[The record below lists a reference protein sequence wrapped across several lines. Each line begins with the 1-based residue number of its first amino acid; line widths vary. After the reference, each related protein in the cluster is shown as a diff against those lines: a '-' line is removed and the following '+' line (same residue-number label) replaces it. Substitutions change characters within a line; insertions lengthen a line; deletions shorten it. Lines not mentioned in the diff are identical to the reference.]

1 MRFSKQRAN
10 GLLYRTVSCGLAL
23 SLTTLPLMACS
34 TGSTLS
40 ATSTPSDA
48 STAAA
53 PSVSTKYAQTI
64 DVSNAFTDRDL
75 DGSYD
80 ESKATRI
87 ALSDGGTTVTGDGAT
102 VSGNTVTITA
112 AGTYLISGTL
122 SEGQIKVEAN
132 EADKVQ
138 LVLSGAT
145 VTSANSAA
153 LHVAKADK
161 VFLTLADGS
170 ENTLA
175 TSGAYAATDDSAI
188 DGAVFSRSDLTV
200 NGGGSLAVSS
210 AEGNG
215 IVCKDDVVLA
225 SGTATVTAAKHAIQ
239 ANDSVRIAGGSY
251 TLRAGTDGIH
261 AKNDENSKLGYIYVA
276 GGSLDITAE
285 SDGFDA
291 NYVLRV
297 DGGTITVS
305 AGDDGLHAE
314 SDLTINGGNI
324 TVTKSNEGLEGA
336 RVTIAGGTQDV
347 VASDDGVNAS
357 GDPDD
362 SDSSSNT
369 DDDSS
374 KNNAPSSD
382 RPGTAGGGQMTGRQ
396 ESPAQDQGGGGDS
409 TPPQGRQGGQGGQG
423 GQGNGAP
430 PQSGQGDSAPP
441 QEGKGGMA
449 AGADESAYL
458 LITGGTLTVKA
469 DGDGLD
475 SNGALEVSGG
485 EVYVSGPTSDGDS
498 AIDYGDGSRATITGG
513 TVVALGSTGMA
524 EGFGNS
530 STQGSML
537 ISASGN
543 AGDTVTLSDSSG
555 KVLCS
560 YVAQKSFACVLVSAP
575 GVEQGRTYTLKVG
588 SNSIDVTL
596 DGITYSNVSGS
607 IGRPAGPSA
616 GGSPTGSGGGPT
628 GSGGSTSGGS
638 PTGGG
643 GPTAP
648 TGTTNPPGGSQGNRG
663 GDAKDGPGGTTPTSR
678 G

>member
-10 GLLYRTVSCGLAL
+10 GLFYRTVSCGLAL

-53 PSVSTKYAQTI
+53 PSISTKYAQTI
-64 DVSNAFTDRDL
+64 DVSGAFSDRDL

-175 TSGAYAATDDSAI
+175 TSGAYAAADDSAI

-215 IVCKDDVVLA
+215 IVCKDDLVLA
-225 SGTATVTAAKHAIQ
+225 SGSATVTAAKHAIQ

-251 TLRAGTDGIH
+251 TLHAGTDGIH
-261 AKNDENSKLGYIYVA
+261 AKNDKDSKLGYIYVA

-314 SDLTINGGNI
+314 SDLTINGGDI
-324 TVTKSNEGLEGA
+324 TVIKSNEGLEGA

-362 SDSSSNT
+362 SDSSSDT
-369 DDDSS
+369 GDDSS
-374 KNNAPSSD
+374 KNNATGSD
-382 RPGTAGGGQMTGRQ
+382 RPGAAGGGQMTGRQ
-396 ESPAQDQGGGGDS
+396 ESPAQDQGGQGNGAPLQGGQGGQGDS
-409 TPPQGRQGGQGGQG
+409 TPPQG
-423 GQGNGAP
+423 
-430 PQSGQGDSAPP
+430 
-441 QEGKGGMA
+441 GKGGMA

-485 EVYVSGPTSDGDS
+485 EVYVSGPTSDGNS
-498 AIDYGDGSRATITGG
+498 AIDYGDGSTATITGG

-524 EGFGNS
+524 KGFGNS

-537 ISASGN
+537 VSASGN
-543 AGDTVTLSDSSG
+543 TGDTVTLSDSSG

-560 YVAQKSFACVLVSAP
+560 YVAQKGFACVLVSAP
-575 GVEQGRTYTLKVG
+575 GVEQGKSYTLKVG

-616 GGSPTGSGGGPT
+616 GGSPTGGNGPSGGGST
-628 GSGGSTSGGS
+628 GSGGS
-638 PTGGG
+638 
-643 GPTAP
+643 TAP

>member
-64 DVSNAFTDRDL
+64 DVSGAFSDRDL

-175 TSGAYAATDDSAI
+175 TSGAYAASDDSAI
-188 DGAVFSRSDLTV
+188 DGAIFSRSDLTV

-215 IVCKDDVVLA
+215 IVCKDDLVLA
-225 SGTATVTAAKHAIQ
+225 SGTATVTAEKHAIQ

-261 AKNDENSKLGYIYVA
+261 AKNDEDSKLGYIYVA

-305 AGDDGLHAE
+305 AGDDGLHSE
-314 SDLTINGGNI
+314 SDLSVNGGDI

-374 KNNAPSSD
+374 KNNATGSD
-382 RPGTAGGGQMTGRQ
+382 RPGTAGGGQMTGGQ
-396 ESPAQDQGGGGDS
+396 EPPAQDQGGRGDS
-409 TPPQGRQGGQGGQG
+409 TPPQVRQD

-430 PQSGQGDSAPP
+430 PQGGQGGQGDSTPP
-441 QEGKGGMA
+441 QGGKGGMA

-498 AIDYGDGSRATITGG
+498 AIDYGDGSTATITGG

-524 EGFGNS
+524 KGFGNS

-575 GVEQGRTYTLKVG
+575 GVEQGKSYTLKVG

-616 GGSPTGSGGGPT
+616 GGGSTSGGGPT
-628 GSGGSTSGGS
+628 GSGGS
-638 PTGGG
+638 
-643 GPTAP
+643 TAP

-663 GDAKDGPGGTTPTSR
+663 GDTKDGPGGTTPTSR

>member
-64 DVSNAFTDRDL
+64 DVSNAFSDRDL

-102 VSGNTVTITA
+102 VSGNTVTITT

-175 TSGAYAATDDSAI
+175 TSGAYAAADDSAI

-210 AEGNG
+210 AESNG

-225 SGTATVTAAKHAIQ
+225 SGSTTVTAAKHAIQ

-251 TLRAGTDGIH
+251 TLHAGTDGIH
-261 AKNDENSKLGYIYVA
+261 AKNDEDSKLGYIYVA

-314 SDLTINGGNI
+314 SDLTINGGDI
-324 TVTKSNEGLEGA
+324 IVTKSNEGLEGA

-347 VASDDGVNAS
+347 AASDDGVNAS

-362 SDSSSNT
+362 SDSSSDT

-374 KNNAPSSD
+374 KNNAPGSD
-382 RPGTAGGGQMTGRQ
+382 RPGTSGGGQMTGGQ
-396 ESPAQDQGGGGDS
+396 EPPAQDQGGGGDS
-409 TPPQGRQGGQGGQG
+409 APPQGRQG
-423 GQGNGAP
+423 
-430 PQSGQGDSAPP
+430 GQGDSAPP
-441 QEGKGGMA
+441 QEGKGGMT

-485 EVYVSGPTSDGDS
+485 EVYVNGPTSDGDS
-498 AIDYGDGSRATITGG
+498 AIDYGDGSTATITGG

-537 ISASGN
+537 VSASGN
-543 AGDTVTLSDSSG
+543 TGDTVTLSDSSG

-575 GVEQGRTYTLKVG
+575 GVEQGKSYTLKVG

-596 DGITYSNVSGS
+596 DGITYSNVSGGM
-607 IGRPAGPSA
+607 GRPAGPSA
-616 GGSPTGSGGGPT
+616 GGSPTGSGGGPSG
-628 GSGGSTSGGS
+628 GSGSTSGGGS
-638 PTGGG
+638 
-643 GPTAP
+643 TAP

-663 GDAKDGPGGTTPTSR
+663 GNAKDGPGGTAPTGR

>member
-64 DVSNAFTDRDL
+64 DVSGAFSDRDL

-215 IVCKDDVVLA
+215 IVCRDDVVLA

-251 TLRAGTDGIH
+251 TLHAGTDGIH
-261 AKNDENSKLGYIYVA
+261 AKNDEDSKLGYIYVA

-314 SDLTINGGNI
+314 SDLSVNGGDI

-396 ESPAQDQGGGGDS
+396 EPPAQDQGGRGDS
-409 TPPQGRQGGQGGQG
+409 TPPQVRQD

-430 PQSGQGDSAPP
+430 PQSGQ
-441 QEGKGGMA
+441 GGMA

-485 EVYVSGPTSDGDS
+485 EVYVNGPTSDGDS
-498 AIDYGDGSRATITGG
+498 AIDYGDGSTATITGG

-575 GVEQGRTYTLKVG
+575 GVEQGKSYTLKVG

-596 DGITYSNVSGS
+596 DGITYSNVSGGM
-607 IGRPAGPSA
+607 GRPAGPSA

-628 GSGGSTSGGS
+628 GSGGST
-638 PTGGG
+638 
-643 GPTAP
+643 AP
-648 TGTTNPPGGSQGNRG
+648 TGTTNPPGGSQGNKG
-663 GDAKDGPGGTTPTSR
+663 GNAKDGPGGTTPTSR

>member
-1 MRFSKQRAN
+1 M
-10 GLLYRTVSCGLAL
+10 
-23 SLTTLPLMACS
+23 
-34 TGSTLS
+34 
-40 ATSTPSDA
+40 
-48 STAAA
+48 
-53 PSVSTKYAQTI
+53 
-64 DVSNAFTDRDL
+64 
-75 DGSYD
+75 
-80 ESKATRI
+80 
-87 ALSDGGTTVTGDGAT
+87 
-102 VSGNTVTITA
+102 SGNTVTITA

-122 SEGQIKVEAN
+122 SEGQIKVETN

-225 SGTATVTAAKHAIQ
+225 SGSATVTAAKHAIQ

-314 SDLTINGGNI
+314 SDLTINGGDI

-347 VASDDGVNAS
+347 AASDDGVNAS

-362 SDSSSNT
+362 SDSSSDT

-374 KNNAPSSD
+374 KNNAPGSD
-382 RPGTAGGGQMTGRQ
+382 RPGTAGSGQMTGGQ
-396 ESPAQDQGGGGDS
+396 EPPAQDQGDRGDS
-409 TPPQGRQGGQGGQG
+409 TPPQGRQG
-423 GQGNGAP
+423 
-430 PQSGQGDSAPP
+430 GQGDSAPP

-485 EVYVSGPTSDGDS
+485 EVYVNGPTSDGDS
-498 AIDYGDGSRATITGG
+498 AIDYGDGSTATITGG

-537 ISASGN
+537 VSANGN
-543 AGDTVTLSDSSG
+543 TGDTVTLSDSSG

-575 GVEQGRTYTLKVG
+575 GVEQGKSYTLKVG

-596 DGITYSNVSGS
+596 DGITYSNVSGGM
-607 IGRPAGPSA
+607 GRPAGPSA
-616 GGSPTGSGGGPT
+616 GGSPTGGD
-628 GSGGSTSGGS
+628 GSTSGG
-638 PTGGG
+638 
-643 GPTAP
+643 GPAAP

-663 GDAKDGPGGTTPTSR
+663 GNTKDGPGGTTPTGR

>member
-64 DVSNAFTDRDL
+64 DVSNAFSDRDL

-175 TSGAYAATDDSAI
+175 TSGAYAAADDSAI

-225 SGTATVTAAKHAIQ
+225 SGSATVTAAKHAIQ

-251 TLRAGTDGIH
+251 TLHAGTDGIH

-314 SDLTINGGNI
+314 SDLTINGGDI

-362 SDSSSNT
+362 SDSSSDT

-374 KNNAPSSD
+374 KNNAPGSD
-382 RPGTAGGGQMTGRQ
+382 RPGTAGSGQMTGGQ
-396 ESPAQDQGGGGDS
+396 EPPAQDQGGRGDS
-409 TPPQGRQGGQGGQG
+409 TPPQVRQG
-423 GQGNGAP
+423 GQGNG
-430 PQSGQGDSAPP
+430 APP

-485 EVYVSGPTSDGDS
+485 EVYVNGPTSDGDS
-498 AIDYGDGSRATITGG
+498 AIDYGDGSTATITGG

-537 ISASGN
+537 VSASGN

-575 GVEQGRTYTLKVG
+575 GVEQGKSYTLKVG

-596 DGITYSNVSGS
+596 DGITYSNVSGGM
-607 IGRPAGPSA
+607 GRPAGPSA
-616 GGSPTGSGGGPT
+616 GGSPTGSGGGPSG
-628 GSGGSTSGGS
+628 GSGSTSGGS
-638 PTGGG
+638 
-643 GPTAP
+643 PTAP
-648 TGTTNPPGGSQGNRG
+648 TGTTNPPGGSQGNG
-663 GDAKDGPGGTTPTSR
+663 GGNAKNGPGGTTPTGR

>member
-64 DVSNAFTDRDL
+64 DVSGAFSDRDL

-87 ALSDGGTTVTGDGAT
+87 ALSDGGTTVTGNGAT

-175 TSGAYAATDDSAI
+175 TSGAYAAADDSAI

-210 AEGNG
+210 AGGNG

-225 SGTATVTAAKHAIQ
+225 SGSATVTAAKHAIQ

-251 TLRAGTDGIH
+251 TLHAGTDGIH
-261 AKNDENSKLGYIYVA
+261 AKNDEDSKLGYIYVA
-276 GGSLDITAE
+276 GSSLDITAE

-374 KNNAPSSD
+374 KNNATGSD

-396 ESPAQDQGGGGDS
+396 ESPAQDQGGQGNGAPLQGGQGGQGDS
-409 TPPQGRQGGQGGQG
+409 TPPQG
-423 GQGNGAP
+423 
-430 PQSGQGDSAPP
+430 
-441 QEGKGGMA
+441 GKGGMA

-498 AIDYGDGSRATITGG
+498 AIDYGDGSTATITGG

-524 EGFGNS
+524 EGFGNL

-560 YVAQKSFACVLVSAP
+560 YVAQKGFACVLVSAP
-575 GVEQGRTYTLKVG
+575 GVEQGKSYTLKVG

-616 GGSPTGSGGGPT
+616 GGGSTSGGGPT
-628 GSGGSTSGGS
+628 GSGGSTSGGG
-638 PTGGG
+638 PTGSGG
-643 GPTAP
+643 STAP

>member
-64 DVSNAFTDRDL
+64 DVSNAFSDRDL

-102 VSGNTVTITA
+102 VSGNTVTITT

-153 LHVAKADK
+153 LHVAKANK

-175 TSGAYAATDDSAI
+175 TSGAYAASDDSAI
-188 DGAVFSRSDLTV
+188 DGAIFSRSDLTV

-215 IVCKDDVVLA
+215 IVCKDGLVLA
-225 SGTATVTAAKHAIQ
+225 SGSAKVTAAKHAIQ

-261 AKNDENSKLGYIYVA
+261 AKNDKDSKLGYIYVA

-314 SDLTINGGNI
+314 SDLSVNGGDI
-324 TVTKSNEGLEGA
+324 TVTKSNEGLEGT

-362 SDSSSNT
+362 SDSSSDT

-374 KNNAPSSD
+374 KNNATGSD
-382 RPGTAGGGQMTGRQ
+382 RPGTAGGGQMTGGQ
-396 ESPAQDQGGGGDS
+396 ESPAQGQGDQGNGA
-409 TPPQGRQGGQGGQG
+409 PLQGGQG

-430 PQSGQGDSAPP
+430 PQES
-441 QEGKGGMA
+441 KGGMA

-485 EVYVSGPTSDGDS
+485 EVYVNGPTSDGDS
-498 AIDYGDGSRATITGG
+498 AIDYGDGSTATITGG

-543 AGDTVTLSDSSG
+543 AGDTVTLSDSLG

-575 GVEQGRTYTLKVG
+575 GVEQGKSYTLKVG

-616 GGSPTGSGGGPT
+616 GGSPTGDNGPSGG
-628 GSGGSTSGGS
+628 GGSTSGG
-638 PTGGG
+638 
-643 GPTAP
+643 GPSAP
-648 TGTTNPPGGSQGNRG
+648 TGTTNPPGGSQGNKG
-663 GDAKDGPGGTTPTSR
+663 GNAKNGPGGTTPTSR

>member
-64 DVSNAFTDRDL
+64 DVSNAFSDRDL

-175 TSGAYAATDDSAI
+175 TSGAYAAADDSAI

-210 AEGNG
+210 AEDNG

-225 SGTATVTAAKHAIQ
+225 SGIATVTAAKHAIQ

-251 TLRAGTDGIH
+251 TLHAGTDGIH

-276 GGSLDITAE
+276 GGRLDITAE

-314 SDLTINGGNI
+314 SDLTINGGDI

-362 SDSSSNT
+362 SDSSSDT

-374 KNNAPSSD
+374 KNNAPGSD
-382 RPGTAGGGQMTGRQ
+382 RPGTAGSGQMTGGQ
-396 ESPAQDQGGGGDS
+396 EPPAQDQSGQGDS
-409 TPPQGRQGGQGGQG
+409 TPPQGRQGGQG
-423 GQGNGAP
+423 NGAP
-430 PQSGQGDSAPP
+430 PQGGQGDSTP
-441 QEGKGGMA
+441 
-449 AGADESAYL
+449 GADESAYL

-485 EVYVSGPTSDGDS
+485 EVYVNGPTSDGDS
-498 AIDYGDGSRATITGG
+498 AIDYGDGSTATITGG

-537 ISASGN
+537 VSANGN
-543 AGDTVTLSDSSG
+543 TGDTVTLSDSSG

-575 GVEQGRTYTLKVG
+575 GVEQGKSYTLKVG

-596 DGITYSNVSGS
+596 DGITYSNVSGGM
-607 IGRPAGPSA
+607 GRPAGPSA
-616 GGSPTGSGGGPT
+616 GGSPTGSGGGSS
-628 GSGGSTSGGS
+628 SGGGT
-638 PTGGG
+638 
-643 GPTAP
+643 TAP

-663 GDAKDGPGGTTPTSR
+663 GNAKDGPGGTTPTSR

>member
-64 DVSNAFTDRDL
+64 DVSGAFSDRDL

-122 SEGQIKVEAN
+122 SEGQIKVEVN

-138 LVLSGAT
+138 LVLSDAT

-188 DGAVFSRSDLTV
+188 DGAIFSRSDLTV

-225 SGTATVTAAKHAIQ
+225 SGSATVTAAKHAIQ

-251 TLRAGTDGIH
+251 TLHAGTDGIH
-261 AKNDENSKLGYIYVA
+261 AKNDEDSKLGYIYVA

-314 SDLTINGGNI
+314 SDLTINGGDI
-324 TVTKSNEGLEGA
+324 IVTKSNEGLEGA

-362 SDSSSNT
+362 SDSSSDT

-382 RPGTAGGGQMTGRQ
+382 RPGTAGSGQMTGRQ
-396 ESPAQDQGGGGDS
+396 EPPAQDQGGRGDS
-409 TPPQGRQGGQGGQG
+409 TPPQVRQDGQG
-423 GQGNGAP
+423 GQGNG
-430 PQSGQGDSAPP
+430 APP

-458 LITGGTLTVKA
+458 LITGGTLMVKA

-485 EVYVSGPTSDGDS
+485 EVYVNGPTSDGDS
-498 AIDYGDGSRATITGG
+498 AIDYGDGSTATITGG

-575 GVEQGRTYTLKVG
+575 GVEQGKSYTLKVG

-616 GGSPTGSGGGPT
+616 GGSPTGDNGP
-628 GSGGSTSGGS
+628 S
-638 PTGGG
+638 GG

-663 GDAKDGPGGTTPTSR
+663 ENAKDGPGGTAPTGR

>member
-64 DVSNAFTDRDL
+64 DVSNAFSDRDL

-87 ALSDGGTTVTGDGAT
+87 ALSDAGTTVTGDGAT

-153 LHVAKADK
+153 LHVAKANK

-175 TSGAYAATDDSAI
+175 TSGAYAASDDSAI
-188 DGAVFSRSDLTV
+188 DGAIFSRSDLTV

-215 IVCKDDVVLA
+215 IVCKDGLVLA
-225 SGTATVTAAKHAIQ
+225 SGSATVTAAKHAIQ

-261 AKNDENSKLGYIYVA
+261 AKNDKDSKLGYIYVA

-314 SDLTINGGNI
+314 SDLSVNGGDI
-324 TVTKSNEGLEGA
+324 TVTKSNEGLEGT

-362 SDSSSNT
+362 SDSSSDT

-374 KNNAPSSD
+374 KNNATGSD
-382 RPGTAGGGQMTGRQ
+382 RPGTAGGGQMTGGQ
-396 ESPAQDQGGGGDS
+396 ESPAQGQGSQGDS
-409 TPPQGRQGGQGGQG
+409 TPPQGRQGGQG
-423 GQGNGAP
+423 NGAP
-430 PQSGQGDSAPP
+430 PQSGQ
-441 QEGKGGMA
+441 GGMA

-485 EVYVSGPTSDGDS
+485 EVYVSGPTSDGNS
-498 AIDYGDGSRATITGG
+498 AIDYGDGSTATITGG

-524 EGFGNS
+524 KGFGNS

-537 ISASGN
+537 VSASGN
-543 AGDTVTLSDSSG
+543 TGDTVTLSDSSG

-560 YVAQKSFACVLVSAP
+560 YVAQKGFACVLVSAP
-575 GVEQGRTYTLKVG
+575 GVEQGKTYTLKVG

-607 IGRPAGPSA
+607 IGRPAG
-616 GGSPTGSGGGPT
+616 GSPTGS
-628 GSGGSTSGGS
+628 SDGSTS
-638 PTGGG
+638 GG

-648 TGTTNPPGGSQGNRG
+648 TGTTNPPGGSQGNKG
-663 GDAKDGPGGTTPTSR
+663 GNVKDGPGGTTPTGR

>member
-64 DVSNAFTDRDL
+64 DVSGAFSDRDL

-87 ALSDGGTTVTGDGAT
+87 ALLDGGTTVTGNGAT

-175 TSGAYAATDDSAI
+175 TSGAYAASDDSAI
-188 DGAVFSRSDLTV
+188 DGAVFSRSDLSV

-215 IVCKDDVVLA
+215 IVCKDDLVLA
-225 SGTATVTAAKHAIQ
+225 SGTATVTAEKHAIQ

-251 TLRAGTDGIH
+251 TLHAGTDGIH

-347 VASDDGVNAS
+347 AASDDGVNAS

-362 SDSSSNT
+362 SDSSSDT

-382 RPGTAGGGQMTGRQ
+382 RPGTAGGGQMTGGQ
-396 ESPAQDQGGGGDS
+396 EPPAQDQGDRGDS
-409 TPPQGRQGGQGGQG
+409 T
-423 GQGNGAP
+423 
-430 PQSGQGDSAPP
+430 PP

-485 EVYVSGPTSDGDS
+485 EVYVNGPTSDGDS
-498 AIDYGDGSRATITGG
+498 AIDYGDGSTATITGG

-560 YVAQKSFACVLVSAP
+560 YVAQKGFACVLVSAP
-575 GVEQGRTYTLKVG
+575 GVEQGKSYTLKVG

-596 DGITYSNVSGS
+596 DGITYSNVSGGM
-607 IGRPAGPSA
+607 GRPAGPSA
-616 GGSPTGSGGGPT
+616 GGSPTGDNGPSGG
-628 GSGGSTSGGS
+628 GGSTS
-638 PTGGG
+638 GG

-648 TGTTNPPGGSQGNRG
+648 TGTTNPPGGSQGNKG
-663 GDAKDGPGGTTPTSR
+663 GNATDGPGGTTPTSR

>member
-64 DVSNAFTDRDL
+64 DVSGAFSDRDL

-122 SEGQIKVEAN
+122 SEGQIKVEVN

-200 NGGGSLAVSS
+200 NGGGSLVVSS
-210 AEGNG
+210 VEGNG
-215 IVCKDDVVLA
+215 IVCKDDLVLA
-225 SGTATVTAAKHAIQ
+225 SGTPTVTAAKHAIQ

-251 TLRAGTDGIH
+251 TLHAGTDGIH

-314 SDLTINGGNI
+314 GDLTINGGDI
-324 TVTKSNEGLEGA
+324 IVTKSNEGLEGA

-362 SDSSSNT
+362 SDSSSDT

-382 RPGTAGGGQMTGRQ
+382 RPGTAGSGQMTGGQ
-396 ESPAQDQGGGGDS
+396 EPPAQDQGGRGDS
-409 TPPQGRQGGQGGQG
+409 TPPQG
-423 GQGNGAP
+423 
-430 PQSGQGDSAPP
+430 
-441 QEGKGGMA
+441 GKSGMA

-498 AIDYGDGSRATITGG
+498 AIDYGDGSTATITGG

-575 GVEQGRTYTLKVG
+575 GVEQGKTYTLKVG

-616 GGSPTGSGGGPT
+616 GGSPTGS
-628 GSGGSTSGGS
+628 SDGSTS
-638 PTGGG
+638 GG

-663 GDAKDGPGGTTPTSR
+663 GNAKNGPGGTAPTSR

>member
-64 DVSNAFTDRDL
+64 DVSNAFSDRDL

-87 ALSDGGTTVTGDGAT
+87 ALSDGGTTVTGNGAT

-112 AGTYLISGTL
+112 VGTYLISGTL

-215 IVCKDDVVLA
+215 IVCKDGLVLA
-225 SGTATVTAAKHAIQ
+225 SGSAKVTAAKHAIQ
-239 ANDSVRIAGGSY
+239 VNDSARIAGGSY

-261 AKNDENSKLGYIYVA
+261 AKNDKDSKLGYIYVA
-276 GGSLDITAE
+276 DGSLDITAE

-374 KNNAPSSD
+374 KNNATGSD
-382 RPGTAGGGQMTGRQ
+382 RPGAAGGGQMTGGQ
-396 ESPAQDQGGGGDS
+396 ESPAQGQGGGGDS

-423 GQGNGAP
+423 NGAP
-430 PQSGQGDSAPP
+430 PQGGQGDSAPP
-441 QEGKGGMA
+441 QEGRGGMA

-485 EVYVSGPTSDGDS
+485 EVYVNGPTSDGDS

-628 GSGGSTSGGS
+628 GSGGSTSGG
-638 PTGGG
+638 

>member
-64 DVSNAFTDRDL
+64 DVSGAFSDRDL

-102 VSGNTVTITA
+102 VSGNTITITA

-145 VTSANSAA
+145 VSSANSAA

-175 TSGAYAATDDSAI
+175 TSGAYAAADDSAI

-210 AEGNG
+210 AGGNS
-215 IVCKDDVVLA
+215 IVCKDDLVLA
-225 SGTATVTAAKHAIQ
+225 SGSATVTAAKHAIQ

-251 TLRAGTDGIH
+251 TLHAGTDGIH
-261 AKNDENSKLGYIYVA
+261 AKNDEDSKLGYIYVA

-314 SDLTINGGNI
+314 SDLSVNGGDI

-347 VASDDGVNAS
+347 VDSDDGVNAS

-362 SDSSSNT
+362 SDSSSDT

-374 KNNAPSSD
+374 KNNAPGSD

-396 ESPAQDQGGGGDS
+396 EPPAQDQGGRGDS
-409 TPPQGRQGGQGGQG
+409 TPPQGRQGGQG
-423 GQGNGAP
+423 NG
-430 PQSGQGDSAPP
+430 APP

-485 EVYVSGPTSDGDS
+485 EVYVNGPTSDGDS
-498 AIDYGDGSRATITGG
+498 AIDYGDGSKATITGG

-524 EGFGNS
+524 KGFGNS

-537 ISASGN
+537 VSASGN
-543 AGDTVTLSDSSG
+543 TGDTVTLSDSSG

-575 GVEQGRTYTLKVG
+575 GVEQGKTYTLKVG

-616 GGSPTGSGGGPT
+616 GGS
-628 GSGGSTSGGS
+628 STS
-638 PTGGG
+638 GG

-663 GDAKDGPGGTTPTSR
+663 GNAKDGPGGTTPTGR

>member
-175 TSGAYAATDDSAI
+175 TSGAYAALDDSAI
-188 DGAVFSRSDLTV
+188 DGAIFSRSDLTV

-215 IVCKDDVVLA
+215 IVCKDDLVLA
-225 SGTATVTAAKHAIQ
+225 SGTATVTAEKHAIQ

-251 TLRAGTDGIH
+251 TLHAGTDGIH

-314 SDLTINGGNI
+314 SDLSVNGGDI

-374 KNNAPSSD
+374 KNNASGSD
-382 RPGTAGGGQMTGRQ
+382 RPGTSGGGQMTGGQ
-396 ESPAQDQGGGGDS
+396 EPPAQDQGGRGDS
-409 TPPQGRQGGQGGQG
+409 T
-423 GQGNGAP
+423 
-430 PQSGQGDSAPP
+430 PP

-498 AIDYGDGSRATITGG
+498 AIDYGDGSTATITGG

-575 GVEQGRTYTLKVG
+575 GVEQGKTYTLKVG

-596 DGITYSNVSGS
+596 DGITYSNVSGGM
-607 IGRPAGPSA
+607 GRSAGPSA
-616 GGSPTGSGGGPT
+616 GGSPTGSGGG
-628 GSGGSTSGGS
+628 S
-638 PTGGG
+638 TGGG

-648 TGTTNPPGGSQGNRG
+648 TGTTNPPGGSQGNKGRN
-663 GDAKDGPGGTTPTSR
+663 AKDGPGGTTPTSR

>member
-48 STAAA
+48 STTAA

-64 DVSNAFTDRDL
+64 DVSGAFSDRDL

-102 VSGNTVTITA
+102 ASGNTVTITT

-225 SGTATVTAAKHAIQ
+225 SGTATATAAKHAIQ

-261 AKNDENSKLGYIYVA
+261 AKNDEDSKLGYIYVA

-314 SDLTINGGNI
+314 SDLSVNGGNI

-357 GDPDD
+357 GDPND

-374 KNNAPSSD
+374 KNNAPGSD
-382 RPGTAGGGQMTGRQ
+382 RPGTAGSGQMTGGQ
-396 ESPAQDQGGGGDS
+396 EPPAQDQGDRSDS
-409 TPPQGRQGGQGGQG
+409 TPPQGRQGGQG
-423 GQGNGAP
+423 NG
-430 PQSGQGDSAPP
+430 APP

-485 EVYVSGPTSDGDS
+485 EVYVNGPTSDGDS
-498 AIDYGDGSRATITGG
+498 AIDYGDSSTATITGG

-524 EGFGNS
+524 KGFGNS

-537 ISASGN
+537 VSASGN

-560 YVAQKSFACVLVSAP
+560 YVAQKGFACVLVSAP
-575 GVEQGRTYTLKVG
+575 GVEQGKSYTLKVG

-616 GGSPTGSGGGPT
+616 GGSPTGSGDGPSGG
-628 GSGGSTSGGS
+628 GGSTS
-638 PTGGG
+638 GG

-648 TGTTNPPGGSQGNRG
+648 TGTTNPPGGSQGNKG

>member
-64 DVSNAFTDRDL
+64 DVSGAFSDRDL

-87 ALSDGGTTVTGDGAT
+87 ALLDGGTTVTGNGAT

-175 TSGAYAATDDSAI
+175 TSGAYAAADDSAI

-215 IVCKDDVVLA
+215 IVCKVDVVLA
-225 SGTATVTAAKHAIQ
+225 SGSATVTAAKHAIQ

-251 TLRAGTDGIH
+251 TLHAGTDGIH

-314 SDLTINGGNI
+314 SDLTINGGDI

-374 KNNAPSSD
+374 KNNATGSD
-382 RPGTAGGGQMTGRQ
+382 RPGTAGGGQMTGGQ

-409 TPPQGRQGGQGGQG
+409 TPPQGRQGGQG

-485 EVYVSGPTSDGDS
+485 EVYVSGPTSDGNS
-498 AIDYGDGSRATITGG
+498 AIDYGDGSTATITGG

-524 EGFGNS
+524 EGFGNL

-575 GVEQGRTYTLKVG
+575 GVEQGKTYTLKVG

-616 GGSPTGSGGGPT
+616 GGSPTGSGDGPSGG
-628 GSGGSTSGGS
+628 GGSTS
-638 PTGGG
+638 GG

-648 TGTTNPPGGSQGNRG
+648 TGTTNPPGGSQGNKG
-663 GDAKDGPGGTTPTSR
+663 GNAKDGPGGTTPTSR

>member
-64 DVSNAFTDRDL
+64 DVSGAFSDRDL

-251 TLRAGTDGIH
+251 TLHAGTDGIH
-261 AKNDENSKLGYIYVA
+261 AKNDEDSKLGYIYVA

-347 VASDDGVNAS
+347 AASDDGVNAS

-362 SDSSSNT
+362 SDSSSDT

-382 RPGTAGGGQMTGRQ
+382 RPSTAGGGQMTGGQ
-396 ESPAQDQGGGGDS
+396 EPPAQDQGDRGDS
-409 TPPQGRQGGQGGQG
+409 T
-423 GQGNGAP
+423 
-430 PQSGQGDSAPP
+430 PP

-485 EVYVSGPTSDGDS
+485 EVYVNGPTSDGDS
-498 AIDYGDGSRATITGG
+498 AIDYGDGSTATITGG

-560 YVAQKSFACVLVSAP
+560 YVAQKGFACVLVSAP
-575 GVEQGRTYTLKVG
+575 GVEQGKSYTLKVG

-596 DGITYSNVSGS
+596 DGITYSNVSGGM
-607 IGRPAGPSA
+607 GRPAGPSA
-616 GGSPTGSGGGPT
+616 GGSPTGSGGSPSG
-628 GSGGSTSGGS
+628 GGGSTSGGG
-638 PTGGG
+638 T
-643 GPTAP
+643 TAP
-648 TGTTNPPGGSQGNRG
+648 TGTTNPPGGSQGNKG
-663 GDAKDGPGGTTPTSR
+663 GNVKDGPGGTTPTGR

>member
-64 DVSNAFTDRDL
+64 DVSNAFSDRDL

-261 AKNDENSKLGYIYVA
+261 AKNDEDSKLGYIYVA

-314 SDLTINGGNI
+314 SDLSVNGGDI

-374 KNNAPSSD
+374 KNNATGSD
-382 RPGTAGGGQMTGRQ
+382 RPGAAGGGQMTGRQ

-430 PQSGQGDSAPP
+430 PQG
-441 QEGKGGMA
+441 GKGGMA

-485 EVYVSGPTSDGDS
+485 EVYVSGPTSDGNS
-498 AIDYGDGSRATITGG
+498 AIDYGDGSTATIMGG

-524 EGFGNS
+524 KGFGNS

-537 ISASGN
+537 VSASGN
-543 AGDTVTLSDSSG
+543 TGDTVTLSDSSG

-560 YVAQKSFACVLVSAP
+560 YVAQKGFACVLVSAP
-575 GVEQGRTYTLKVG
+575 GVEQGKTYTLKVG

-607 IGRPAGPSA
+607 IGRLAGPSA
-616 GGSPTGSGGGPT
+616 GGGPT
-628 GSGGSTSGGS
+628 GSGGSPSAGGS
-638 PTGGG
+638 STSGG
-643 GPTAP
+643 GPTTP
-648 TGTTNPPGGSQGNRG
+648 TGTTNPPGGSQGNKG
-663 GDAKDGPGGTTPTSR
+663 GNAKDGPGGTTPTSR

>member
-64 DVSNAFTDRDL
+64 DVSGAFSDRDL

-87 ALSDGGTTVTGDGAT
+87 ALLDGGTTVTGNGAT

-112 AGTYLISGTL
+112 AGTYFISGTL

-153 LHVAKADK
+153 LHVAKTDK

-175 TSGAYAATDDSAI
+175 TSGAYAAADDSAI

-225 SGTATVTAAKHAIQ
+225 SGSATVTAAKHAIQ

-251 TLRAGTDGIH
+251 TLHAGTDGIH
-261 AKNDENSKLGYIYVA
+261 AKNDEDSKLGYIYVA

-347 VASDDGVNAS
+347 AASDDGVNAS

-362 SDSSSNT
+362 SDSSSDT

-374 KNNAPSSD
+374 KNNAPGSD
-382 RPGTAGGGQMTGRQ
+382 RPGTAGSGQMTGGQ
-396 ESPAQDQGGGGDS
+396 KSPAQGQGSQGDS
-409 TPPQGRQGGQGGQG
+409 TPPQGRQGGQG
-423 GQGNGAP
+423 NGAP
-430 PQSGQGDSAPP
+430 PQSGQ
-441 QEGKGGMA
+441 GGMA

-498 AIDYGDGSRATITGG
+498 AIDYGDGSTATITGG

-524 EGFGNS
+524 EGFGNL

-560 YVAQKSFACVLVSAP
+560 YVAQKGFACVLVSAP
-575 GVEQGRTYTLKVG
+575 GVEQGKSYTLKVG

-596 DGITYSNVSGS
+596 DGITYSNVSGGM
-607 IGRPAGPSA
+607 GRPAGPSA
-616 GGSPTGSGGGPT
+616 GGSPTGSGGG
-628 GSGGSTSGGS
+628 STSGGG
-638 PTGGG
+638 T
-643 GPTAP
+643 TAP
-648 TGTTNPPGGSQGNRG
+648 TGTTNPPGGSQGNKG
-663 GDAKDGPGGTTPTSR
+663 GNAKDGPGGTAPTGR

>member
-40 ATSTPSDA
+40 ATSTSSDA
-48 STAAA
+48 STTAA

-64 DVSNAFTDRDL
+64 DVSGAFSDRDL

-87 ALSDGGTTVTGDGAT
+87 ALLDGGTTVTGNGAT

-175 TSGAYAATDDSAI
+175 TSGAYAAADDSAI

-210 AEGNG
+210 AGGNG

-225 SGTATVTAAKHAIQ
+225 SGSAKVTAAKHAIQ

-251 TLRAGTDGIH
+251 TLHAGTDGIH

-276 GGSLDITAE
+276 GSSLDITAE

-357 GDPDD
+357 GDPND
-362 SDSSSNT
+362 SDSSSDT

-374 KNNAPSSD
+374 KNNAPGSD
-382 RPGTAGGGQMTGRQ
+382 RPGTSGGGQMTGGQ
-396 ESPAQDQGGGGDS
+396 EPPAQD
-409 TPPQGRQGGQGGQG
+409 QG

-430 PQSGQGDSAPP
+430 LQGGQGDSTPP
-441 QEGKGGMA
+441 QGGKGGMA

-485 EVYVSGPTSDGDS
+485 EVYVSGPTSDGNS

-575 GVEQGRTYTLKVG
+575 GVEQGKSYTLKVG

-596 DGITYSNVSGS
+596 DGITYSNISGS

-616 GGSPTGSGGGPT
+616 GGSSTGSGDGPSGGGGPT
-628 GSGGSTSGGS
+628 SGGS
-638 PTGGG
+638 
-643 GPTAP
+643 TAP

-663 GDAKDGPGGTTPTSR
+663 GNAKDGPGGTTPTSR

>member
-64 DVSNAFTDRDL
+64 DVSNAFSDRDL

-175 TSGAYAATDDSAI
+175 TSGAYAAADDSAI

-210 AEGNG
+210 AESNG

-225 SGTATVTAAKHAIQ
+225 SGSTTVTAAKHAIQ

-251 TLRAGTDGIH
+251 TLHAGTDGIH
-261 AKNDENSKLGYIYVA
+261 AKNDEDSKLGYIYVA

-314 SDLTINGGNI
+314 SDLTINGGDI
-324 TVTKSNEGLEGA
+324 IVTKSNEGLEGA

-347 VASDDGVNAS
+347 AASDDGVNAS

-362 SDSSSNT
+362 SDSSSDT

-374 KNNAPSSD
+374 KNNAPGSD
-382 RPGTAGGGQMTGRQ
+382 RPGTSGGGQMTGGQ
-396 ESPAQDQGGGGDS
+396 EPPAQDQGGRGDS

-423 GQGNGAP
+423 DSTP
-430 PQSGQGDSAPP
+430 PQG
-441 QEGKGGMA
+441 GKGGMA

-498 AIDYGDGSRATITGG
+498 AIDYGDGSTATITGG

-537 ISASGN
+537 VSASGN
-543 AGDTVTLSDSSG
+543 TGDTVTLSDSSG

-575 GVEQGRTYTLKVG
+575 GVEQGKSYTLKVG

-596 DGITYSNVSGS
+596 DGITYSNVSGGM
-607 IGRPAGPSA
+607 GRPAGPSA
-616 GGSPTGSGGGPT
+616 GGSPTGSGGGPSG
-628 GSGGSTSGGS
+628 GSGSTSGGGS
-638 PTGGG
+638 
-643 GPTAP
+643 TAP

-663 GDAKDGPGGTTPTSR
+663 GNAKDGPGGTAPTGR

>member
-64 DVSNAFTDRDL
+64 DVSNAFSDRDL

-261 AKNDENSKLGYIYVA
+261 AKNDEDSKLGYIYVA

-314 SDLTINGGNI
+314 SDLTINGGDI

-357 GDPDD
+357 GDPDN
-362 SDSSSNT
+362 SDSSSDT
-369 DDDSS
+369 DDDFS

-382 RPGTAGGGQMTGRQ
+382 RPGTAGSGQMTGGQ
-396 ESPAQDQGGGGDS
+396 EPPAQDQGDRGDS
-409 TPPQGRQGGQGGQG
+409 TPPQGRQGGQG
-423 GQGNGAP
+423 NG
-430 PQSGQGDSAPP
+430 APP

-458 LITGGTLTVKA
+458 LITGGTLTVKT

-485 EVYVSGPTSDGDS
+485 EVYVNGPTSDGDS
-498 AIDYGDGSRATITGG
+498 AIDYGDGSTATITGG

-524 EGFGNS
+524 EGFGSS

-537 ISASGN
+537 VSASGN
-543 AGDTVTLSDSSG
+543 TGDTVTLSDSSG

-575 GVEQGRTYTLKVG
+575 GIEQGKSYTLKVG

-596 DGITYSNVSGS
+596 DGITYSNVSGGM
-607 IGRPAGPSA
+607 GRPAGPSA
-616 GGSPTGSGGGPT
+616 GGSPTGSGGSPSGGGGPT
-628 GSGGSTSGGS
+628 S
-638 PTGGG
+638 GG

-648 TGTTNPPGGSQGNRG
+648 TGTTNPPGGSQGNKG
-663 GDAKDGPGGTTPTSR
+663 GNAKDGPGGTTPTSR

>member
-64 DVSNAFTDRDL
+64 DVSNAFSDRDL

-122 SEGQIKVEAN
+122 SEGQIKVEVN

-215 IVCKDDVVLA
+215 IVCKDDVVLT
-225 SGTATVTAAKHAIQ
+225 SGTTTVTAAKHAIQ
-239 ANDSVRIAGGSY
+239 ANDSIRIAGGSY
-251 TLRAGTDGIH
+251 TLHAGTDGIH
-261 AKNDENSKLGYIYVA
+261 AKNDEDSKLGYIYVA

-347 VASDDGVNAS
+347 AASDDGVNAS

-362 SDSSSNT
+362 SDSSSDT

-382 RPGTAGGGQMTGRQ
+382 RPGTAGGGQMTGGQ
-396 ESPAQDQGGGGDS
+396 EPPAQDQGDRGDS
-409 TPPQGRQGGQGGQG
+409 T
-423 GQGNGAP
+423 
-430 PQSGQGDSAPP
+430 PP

-485 EVYVSGPTSDGDS
+485 EVYVNGPTSDGDS
-498 AIDYGDGSRATITGG
+498 AIDYGDGSTATITGG

-560 YVAQKSFACVLVSAP
+560 YVAQKGFACVLVSAP
-575 GVEQGRTYTLKVG
+575 GVEQGKSYTLKVG

-596 DGITYSNVSGS
+596 DGITYSNVSGGM
-607 IGRPAGPSA
+607 GRPAGPSA
-616 GGSPTGSGGGPT
+616 GGSPTGDNGPSGG
-628 GSGGSTSGGS
+628 GGSTS
-638 PTGGG
+638 GG

>member
-64 DVSNAFTDRDL
+64 DVSNAFSDRDL

-225 SGTATVTAAKHAIQ
+225 SGSATVTAAKHAIQ

-314 SDLTINGGNI
+314 SDLTINGGDI

-362 SDSSSNT
+362 SDSSSDT

-382 RPGTAGGGQMTGRQ
+382 RPGTAGSGQMTGGQ
-396 ESPAQDQGGGGDS
+396 EPPAQD
-409 TPPQGRQGGQGGQG
+409 
-423 GQGNGAP
+423 
-430 PQSGQGDSAPP
+430 QSGQGDSTPP

-498 AIDYGDGSRATITGG
+498 AIDYGDGSTATITGG

-543 AGDTVTLSDSSG
+543 TGDTVTLSDSSG

-575 GVEQGRTYTLKVG
+575 GVEQGKSYTLKVG

-596 DGITYSNVSGS
+596 DSITYSNVSGGM
-607 IGRPAGPSA
+607 GRTAGPSA
-616 GGSPTGSGGGPT
+616 GGSPTGSGGGPS
-628 GSGGSTSGGS
+628 GGGGSTSGSG
-638 PTGGG
+638 T
-643 GPTAP
+643 TAP
-648 TGTTNPPGGSQGNRG
+648 TGTTNPPGGSQGNKG
-663 GDAKDGPGGTTPTSR
+663 GNAKDGPGGTTPASR

>member
-64 DVSNAFTDRDL
+64 DVSNAFSDRDL

-102 VSGNTVTITA
+102 VSGNTVTITT

-175 TSGAYAATDDSAI
+175 TSGAYAAADDSAI

-210 AEGNG
+210 AESNG

-225 SGTATVTAAKHAIQ
+225 SGSTTVTAAKHAIQ

-251 TLRAGTDGIH
+251 TLHAGTDGIH
-261 AKNDENSKLGYIYVA
+261 AKNDEDSKLGYIYVA

-314 SDLTINGGNI
+314 SDLTINGGDI
-324 TVTKSNEGLEGA
+324 IVTKSNEGLEGA

-347 VASDDGVNAS
+347 AASDDGVNAS

-362 SDSSSNT
+362 SDSSSDT
-369 DDDSS
+369 DDASS
-374 KNNAPSSD
+374 KNNAPGSD
-382 RPGTAGGGQMTGRQ
+382 RPGTSGGGQMTGGQ
-396 ESPAQDQGGGGDS
+396 EPPAQDQGGGGDS
-409 TPPQGRQGGQGGQG
+409 APPQGRQG
-423 GQGNGAP
+423 
-430 PQSGQGDSAPP
+430 GQGDSAPP
-441 QEGKGGMA
+441 QEGKGGMT

-475 SNGALEVSGG
+475 SDGALEVSGG
-485 EVYVSGPTSDGDS
+485 EVYVNGPTSDGDS
-498 AIDYGDGSRATITGG
+498 AIDYGDGSTATITGG

-537 ISASGN
+537 VSASGN
-543 AGDTVTLSDSSG
+543 TGDTVTLSDSSG

-575 GVEQGRTYTLKVG
+575 GVEQGKSYTLKVG

-596 DGITYSNVSGS
+596 DGITYSNVSGGM
-607 IGRPAGPSA
+607 GRPAGPSA
-616 GGSPTGSGGGPT
+616 GGSPTGSGGGPSG
-628 GSGGSTSGGS
+628 GSGSTSGGGS
-638 PTGGG
+638 
-643 GPTAP
+643 TAP

-663 GDAKDGPGGTTPTSR
+663 GNAKDGPGGTAPTGR

>member
-64 DVSNAFTDRDL
+64 DVSNAFSDRDL

-122 SEGQIKVEAN
+122 SEGQIKVEVN

-215 IVCKDDVVLA
+215 IVCKDDVVLT
-225 SGTATVTAAKHAIQ
+225 SGTTTVTAAKHAIQ
-239 ANDSVRIAGGSY
+239 ANDSIRIAGGSY
-251 TLRAGTDGIH
+251 TLHAGTDGIH
-261 AKNDENSKLGYIYVA
+261 AKNDEDSKLGYIYVA

-382 RPGTAGGGQMTGRQ
+382 GPGTAGGGQMTGRQ
-396 ESPAQDQGGGGDS
+396 ESPAQ
-409 TPPQGRQGGQGGQG
+409 GQG

-430 PQSGQGDSAPP
+430 PQ
-441 QEGKGGMA
+441 EGKGSMA

-458 LITGGTLTVKA
+458 LITGGTLMVKA

-485 EVYVSGPTSDGDS
+485 EVYVNGPTSDGDS
-498 AIDYGDGSRATITGG
+498 AIDYGDGSTATITGG

-575 GVEQGRTYTLKVG
+575 GVEQGKSYTLKVG

-596 DGITYSNVSGS
+596 DGITYSNVSGGM
-607 IGRPAGPSA
+607 GRSADPSA
-616 GGSPTGSGGGPT
+616 GGSPTGG
-628 GSGGSTSGGS
+628 GGSTN
-638 PTGGG
+638 GG

-648 TGTTNPPGGSQGNRG
+648 TGTTNPPGGSQGNKG
-663 GDAKDGPGGTTPTSR
+663 GNAKDGPGGTAPTSR

>member
-64 DVSNAFTDRDL
+64 DVSNAFSDRDL

-87 ALSDGGTTVTGDGAT
+87 ALSDGGTTVTGNGAT

-175 TSGAYAATDDSAI
+175 TSGAYAAADDSAI

-215 IVCKDDVVLA
+215 IVCKDDVVLT
-225 SGTATVTAAKHAIQ
+225 SGTTTVTAAKHAIQ
-239 ANDSVRIAGGSY
+239 ANDSIRIAGGSY

-261 AKNDENSKLGYIYVA
+261 AKNDEDSKLGYIYVA

-347 VASDDGVNAS
+347 AASDDGVNAS

-362 SDSSSNT
+362 SDSSSDT

-382 RPGTAGGGQMTGRQ
+382 RPGTAGRGQMTGGQ
-396 ESPAQDQGGGGDS
+396 ESPAQGQGSQGNGAPFQGGQGGQGDS
-409 TPPQGRQGGQGGQG
+409 TPPQG
-423 GQGNGAP
+423 
-430 PQSGQGDSAPP
+430 
-441 QEGKGGMA
+441 GKGGMA

-498 AIDYGDGSRATITGG
+498 AIDYRDGSTATITGG

-524 EGFGNS
+524 KGFGNS

-575 GVEQGRTYTLKVG
+575 GVEQGKTYTLKVG

-616 GGSPTGSGGGPT
+616 GGGPT
-628 GSGGSTSGGS
+628 GSGGSPS
-638 PTGGG
+638 GGG
-643 GPTAP
+643 GSTSGSGTTAP
-648 TGTTNPPGGSQGNRG
+648 TGTTNPPGGSQGNKG
-663 GDAKDGPGGTTPTSR
+663 GNAKNGPGGTTPTSR

>member
-64 DVSNAFTDRDL
+64 DVSNAFSDRDL

-161 VFLTLADGS
+161 VLLTLADGS

-175 TSGAYAATDDSAI
+175 TSGAYAAADDSAI

-215 IVCKDDVVLA
+215 IVCKDDVVLT
-225 SGTATVTAAKHAIQ
+225 SGTTTVTAAKHAIQ
-239 ANDSVRIAGGSY
+239 ANDSIRIAGGSY

-261 AKNDENSKLGYIYVA
+261 AKNDEDSKLGYIYVA

-347 VASDDGVNAS
+347 AASDDGVNAS

-362 SDSSSNT
+362 SDSSSDT

-382 RPGTAGGGQMTGRQ
+382 RPGTAGSGQMTGGQ
-396 ESPAQDQGGGGDS
+396 EPPAQGQGGRGDS

-423 GQGNGAP
+423 NG
-430 PQSGQGDSAPP
+430 APP

-498 AIDYGDGSRATITGG
+498 AIDYGDGSKATITGG

-524 EGFGNS
+524 KGFGNS

-575 GVEQGRTYTLKVG
+575 GVEQGKTYTLKVG

-596 DGITYSNVSGS
+596 DGITYSNVSGGM
-607 IGRPAGPSA
+607 GRSAGPSA
-616 GGSPTGSGGGPT
+616 GGSPTGSGGSP
-628 GSGGSTSGGS
+628 SAGGSSTS
-638 PTGGG
+638 GG

-648 TGTTNPPGGSQGNRG
+648 TGTTNPPGGSQGNKG
-663 GDAKDGPGGTTPTSR
+663 GNAKDGPGGTTPTSR

>member
-53 PSVSTKYAQTI
+53 PSVSTKYTQTI
-64 DVSNAFTDRDL
+64 DVSNAFSDRDL

-87 ALSDGGTTVTGDGAT
+87 ALSDGGTTVTGNGAT

-161 VFLTLADGS
+161 VFLTLANGS

-175 TSGAYAATDDSAI
+175 TSGAYAASDDSAI
-188 DGAVFSRSDLTV
+188 DGAIFSRSDLTV

-251 TLRAGTDGIH
+251 TLHAGTDGIH

-314 SDLTINGGNI
+314 SDLSVNGGDI

-362 SDSSSNT
+362 SDSSSDT

-382 RPGTAGGGQMTGRQ
+382 RPGAAGGGQMTGGQ

-409 TPPQGRQGGQGGQG
+409 APPQGRQG

-430 PQSGQGDSAPP
+430 PQGGQGDSAPP

-458 LITGGTLTVKA
+458 LITGGTLTIKA

-575 GVEQGRTYTLKVG
+575 GVEQGKSYTLKVG

-616 GGSPTGSGGGPT
+616 GGSPTGSGDGPSGG
-628 GSGGSTSGGS
+628 GGSTSGGG

>member
-64 DVSNAFTDRDL
+64 DVSNAFSDRDL

-102 VSGNTVTITA
+102 VSGNTVTITT

-175 TSGAYAATDDSAI
+175 TSGAYAAADDSAI

-210 AEGNG
+210 AESNG

-225 SGTATVTAAKHAIQ
+225 SGSTTVTAAKHAIQ

-251 TLRAGTDGIH
+251 TLHAGTDGIH
-261 AKNDENSKLGYIYVA
+261 AKNDEDSKLGYIYVA

-314 SDLTINGGNI
+314 SDLTINGGDI
-324 TVTKSNEGLEGA
+324 IVTKSNEGLEGA

-347 VASDDGVNAS
+347 AASDDGVNAS

-362 SDSSSNT
+362 SDSSSDT

-374 KNNAPSSD
+374 KNNAPGSD
-382 RPGTAGGGQMTGRQ
+382 RPGTSGGGQMTGGQ
-396 ESPAQDQGGGGDS
+396 EPPAQDQGGGGDS
-409 TPPQGRQGGQGGQG
+409 APPQGRQG
-423 GQGNGAP
+423 
-430 PQSGQGDSAPP
+430 GQGDSAPP
-441 QEGKGGMA
+441 QEGKGGMT

-498 AIDYGDGSRATITGG
+498 AIDYGDGSTATITGG

-537 ISASGN
+537 VSASGN
-543 AGDTVTLSDSSG
+543 TGDTVTLSDSSG

-575 GVEQGRTYTLKVG
+575 GVEQGKTYTLKVG

-596 DGITYSNVSGS
+596 DGITYSNISGS

-616 GGSPTGSGGGPT
+616 GGSPTGSGGGPSG
-628 GSGGSTSGGS
+628 GSGSTSGGGS
-638 PTGGG
+638 
-643 GPTAP
+643 TAP

-663 GDAKDGPGGTTPTSR
+663 GNAKDGPGGTAPTGR

>member
-64 DVSNAFTDRDL
+64 DVSGAFSDRDL

-87 ALSDGGTTVTGDGAT
+87 ALLDGGTTVTGNGAT

-175 TSGAYAATDDSAI
+175 TSGAYAAADDSAI

-210 AEGNG
+210 AGGNG

-347 VASDDGVNAS
+347 AASDDGVNAS

-374 KNNAPSSD
+374 KNNAPGSD
-382 RPGTAGGGQMTGRQ
+382 RPGTAGSGQMTGRQ
-396 ESPAQDQGGGGDS
+396 EPPAQDQGGRGDS
-409 TPPQGRQGGQGGQG
+409 TPPQVRQDGQG
-423 GQGNGAP
+423 GQGNG
-430 PQSGQGDSAPP
+430 APP

-485 EVYVSGPTSDGDS
+485 EVYVNGPTSDGDS
-498 AIDYGDGSRATITGG
+498 AIDYGDGSTATITGG

-575 GVEQGRTYTLKVG
+575 GVEQGKSYTLKVG

-616 GGSPTGSGGGPT
+616 GGGSTSGGGPT
-628 GSGGSTSGGS
+628 GSGGS
-638 PTGGG
+638 
-643 GPTAP
+643 TAP

>member
-64 DVSNAFTDRDL
+64 DVSNAFSDRDL

-87 ALSDGGTTVTGDGAT
+87 ALSDAGTTVTGDGAT

-215 IVCKDDVVLA
+215 IVCKDDLVLA
-225 SGTATVTAAKHAIQ
+225 SGSATVTAAKHAIQ

-251 TLRAGTDGIH
+251 TLHAGTDGIH

-314 SDLTINGGNI
+314 SDLTINGGDI

-362 SDSSSNT
+362 SDSSSDA

-374 KNNAPSSD
+374 KNNATGSD
-382 RPGTAGGGQMTGRQ
+382 RPGAAGGGQMTGRQ
-396 ESPAQDQGGGGDS
+396 EPPAQD
-409 TPPQGRQGGQGGQG
+409 QG

-430 PQSGQGDSAPP
+430 LQGGQGGQGDSTPP
-441 QEGKGGMA
+441 QGGKGGMA

-537 ISASGN
+537 VSASGN

-575 GVEQGRTYTLKVG
+575 GVEQGKSYTLKVG

-596 DGITYSNVSGS
+596 DGITYSNVSGGM
-607 IGRPAGPSA
+607 GRSAGPSA
-616 GGSPTGSGGGPT
+616 GGSPTGSGGSP
-628 GSGGSTSGGS
+628 SAGGSSTS
-638 PTGGG
+638 GG

-648 TGTTNPPGGSQGNRG
+648 TGTTNPPGGSQGNKG
-663 GDAKDGPGGTTPTSR
+663 GNAKDGPGGTTPTSR